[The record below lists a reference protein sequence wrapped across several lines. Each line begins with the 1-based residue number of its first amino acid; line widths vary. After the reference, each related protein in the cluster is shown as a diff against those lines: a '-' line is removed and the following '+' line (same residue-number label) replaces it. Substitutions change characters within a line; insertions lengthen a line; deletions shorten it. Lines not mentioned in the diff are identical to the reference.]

1 MHRLCVRS
9 WALLFAIAAI
19 ASLCSAAVVKAA
31 SKVIIPETCFDSQAD
46 FDKYFGVNYPWGTDH
61 NGAARMDK
69 SQVALVDGTLRH
81 TAKRVNGQKDA
92 SHGGKAIKIK
102 YLSGTTYAK
111 EHFTVT
117 KGGGFDFIG
126 EFRATTARGTWP
138 AFWLTAVDGWPPEVD
153 MAEWKGSGKISF
165 NTFNTSS
172 QVAALDV
179 QYPKPDDFHK
189 IRCEIR
195 DENGRDL
202 AIKFFMDDKL
212 VTTQVG
218 KGFLGK
224 AMYL

>member
-1 MHRLCVRS
+1 MLPGLQT
-9 WALLFAIAAI
+9 ATLLLAA
-19 ASLCSAAVVKAA
+19 ASLAVSGAGAA
-31 SKVIIPETCFDSQAD
+31 SKVVIPETCLDSQAD
-46 FDKYFGVNYPWGTDH
+46 FDQYFGVNYPWGTDH

-69 SQVALVDGTLRH
+69 SQVDLANGTLRH
-81 TAKRVNGQKDA
+81 TARKVSGQKDA
-92 SHGGKAIKIK
+92 SHGGKSIKIH

-111 EHFTVT
+111 EHFAVA
-117 KGGGFDFIG
+117 KGGGFDFGG
-126 EFRATTARGTWP
+126 EFRATVARGTWP

-179 QYPKPDDFHK
+179 RYPDPGAFHK
-189 IRCEIR
+189 IRCEVR

-202 AIKFFMDDKL
+202 AIKFFLDDQL

>member
-1 MHRLCVRS
+1 MMLPTS
-9 WALLFAIAAI
+9 TQAGALLLAA
-19 ASLCSAAVVKAA
+19 ALSGLFSPVAA
-31 SKVIIPETCFDSQAD
+31 SKVIIPDTSFDSQAD
-46 FDKYFGVNYPWGTDH
+46 FDQYFGVNYPWGTDH

-69 SQVALVDGTLRH
+69 SQVQLTNGTLRH
-81 TAKRVNGQKDA
+81 TAKPVSGQKDA

-117 KGGGFDFIG
+117 KGGGFDFSG
-126 EFRATTARGTWP
+126 QFKATTARGTWP

-172 QVAALDV
+172 QVAALDLR
-179 QYPKPDDFHK
+179 YPSPDEFHK
-189 IRCEIR
+189 IRCEVR

-202 AIKFFMDDKL
+202 AIKFFMDEQL
-212 VTTQVG
+212 VTTQYG